1 MDPRRNEPTYRPH
14 AGDTAH
20 QAADYLRSHS
30 ADEIADDA
38 RAKADDMVDTAKDK
52 VDDMTGTVREKAS
65 EVGTQASDKINDAM
79 TSTGQ
84 QISNLAQTVRERSP
98 EGQVGEVANA
108 TADALDRGGRYLQE
122 QDLDGVRS
130 DLEKIIRRYPIQ
142 SLLVGAGLSFVLAR
156 SMRR

>member
-1 MDPRRNEPTYRPH
+1 MDPRRNESAARQ

-38 RAKADDMVDTAKDK
+38 RSKADDLA
-52 VDDMTGTVREKAS
+52 GTVRDKAD
-65 EVGTQASDKINDAM
+65 EVGTQASDKINSAL

-84 QISNLAQTVRERSP
+84 QISNLAQTVRERAP
-98 EGQVGEVANA
+98 EGQVGEIAGA
-108 TADALDRGGRYLQE
+108 TADALDRGGRYLQD
-122 QDLDGVRS
+122 QDLEGLRS
-130 DLEKIIRRYPIQ
+130 DVEGIIRRYPIQ
-142 SLLVGAGLSFVLAR
+142 SLLVGAGVSFLLAR